1 LPTLERQCQ
10 PHPARFVRTAGS
22 PAVADTPKG
31 LLSPAVIGPV
41 AVLVAAAIIVLSL
54 HRFIPEWL
62 WSNVDFTAQFH
73 KVPQGGAAIR
83 ENTPLGCAFTLAF
96 GLLAPALGVVLH
108 ALNPL
113 VEANSLIP
121 PGKSITTNLTVLVD
135 LPVGAAGNPFANDAS
150 YCEGIAYVNDSFR
163 GMTCDVSGRSMSLN
177 SACSIMLTGC
187 KFIDP
192 SAQLSFS
199 VPWSE
204 RIVGWS
210 VSVDSTAAATAHQL
224 SGVVTSGD
232 AAKLISPKPP
242 RKGVLVAIQAQP
254 ASLND
259 TTNAN
264 LNRQG
269 FLLNHLPCILPDDVN
284 TEGWPGSLK
293 GPDLTWQLTLELRL
307 SPTLYETVRSMK
319 QGPLELALSTF
330 TTVIAVMGVWKT
342 IFSFVEGPVAA
353 LRKRLTRGRR
363 MPRERQSSG
372 VELQLNDRKAL
383 LARVIANSKPDDS
396 AAQAAVKEVRKE
408 LKEVE
413 DELHEKNKQQD
424 LVVLQMAKKYDEAIS
439 KLSQKFE
446 HMVQE
451 QLKVAV

>member
-1 LPTLERQCQ
+1 
-10 PHPARFVRTAGS
+10 
-22 PAVADTPKG
+22 
-31 LLSPAVIGPV
+31 
-41 AVLVAAAIIVLSL
+41 
-54 HRFIPEWL
+54 
-62 WSNVDFTAQFH
+62 
-73 KVPQGGAAIR
+73 
-83 ENTPLGCAFTLAF
+83 
-96 GLLAPALGVVLH
+96 
-108 ALNPL
+108 
-113 VEANSLIP
+113 
-121 PGKSITTNLTVLVD
+121 
-135 LPVGAAGNPFANDAS
+135 
-150 YCEGIAYVNDSFR
+150 
-163 GMTCDVSGRSMSLN
+163 MSLN

-187 KFIDP
+187 RFIDP

-204 RIVGWS
+204 RIVGWR

-232 AAKLISPKPP
+232 ASKLISPKPP

-342 IFSFVEGPVAA
+342 IFSFVEGPVSA

-363 MPRERQSSG
+363 MPREQQPSG
-372 VELQLNDRKAL
+372 VELQPNDRMAL
-383 LARVIANSKPDDS
+383 LETARVLANSKPDDS
-396 AAQAAVKEVRKE
+396 AAQAAVKEERTERQAAV
-408 LKEVE
+408 
-413 DELHEKNKQQD
+413 DELHEKLQQQAEKSKQQD
-424 LVVLQMAKKYDEAIS
+424 EVIRQLTKQQDERSKQQDEVIRQLTQKVEQMI
-439 KLSQKFE
+439 
-446 HMVQE
+446 
-451 QLKVAV
+451 LKVAV

>member
-1 LPTLERQCQ
+1 
-10 PHPARFVRTAGS
+10 
-22 PAVADTPKG
+22 
-31 LLSPAVIGPV
+31 VIGPV
-41 AVLVAAAIIVLSL
+41 AVLNAAAIIVLSL

-121 PGKSITTNLTVLVD
+121 PGKSIATNLTVLVD
-135 LPVGAAGNPFANDAS
+135 LPVGAAGSPFTNDDSS

-187 KFIDP
+187 RFIDP

-204 RIVGWS
+204 RIVGWR

-342 IFSFVEGPVAA
+342 IFSFVEGPVSA

-363 MPRERQSSG
+363 TPREQQPSG
-372 VELQLNDRKAL
+372 VELQPNDRKAL
-383 LARVIANSKPDDS
+383 LARVISNSKPDDS

-413 DELHEKNKQQD
+413 DELHEKME
-424 LVVLQMAKKYDEAIS
+424 QMTKKHDDAIRQ
-439 KLSQKFE
+439 LSQKFE
-446 HMVQE
+446 QMSQE
-451 QLKVAV
+451 LKVPV